1 MKQRTNLLTIFIPLF
16 ILLSVVTIPYIWI
29 ILTSFKTRPDIMS
42 TTPVWLFQPSWGNYV
57 EIFHKDFGLYL
68 TNSIVI
74 GFSSTIIWVTI
85 GTLAAYCFSRYKVF
99 AGDHLFFYILA
110 TRLGPPAAYGVPMY
124 LILDKLGLTNTHIAI
139 ILAHATFNLAI
150 IVWMMKSFFDD
161 VPKEVEEAAYL
172 DGCNPYRTFY
182 RISLPL
188 AFPGLVA
195 ASIFALIFSWNE
207 LFFSLILTSG
217 ETRTLPVMIPSL
229 AQHTGTQWGQV
240 AAASIIQSIPVLIFI
255 FFMQRWLVR
264 GLTFGA
270 VKG

>member
-68 TNSIVI
+68 TNSIII
-74 GFSSTIIWVTI
+74 GFSSTIICVTI

-172 DGCNPYRTFY
+172 DGCNPYKWRDANITSY
-182 RISLPL
+182 DPILGTTYWDAMGPSCSGVNYTKYPCVDLYILYAKMVGARVNIRR
-188 AFPGLVA
+188 GKR
-195 ASIFALIFSWNE
+195 
-207 LFFSLILTSG
+207 LILT
-217 ETRTLPVMIPSL
+217 
-229 AQHTGTQWGQV
+229 
-240 AAASIIQSIPVLIFI
+240 
-255 FFMQRWLVR
+255 
-264 GLTFGA
+264 
-270 VKG
+270 